1 MAGELAVR
9 LAVEDAQG
17 AGVHGQEDG
26 EAAGRGVRGLEE
38 RHLEELSAVDELEE
52 QPAGL
57 RPRVP
62 PGPREDQHVPVLGRA
77 PVPHA
82 RVDVPLD
89 APRHDAGRERPPV
102 EQEAQRGELGGA
114 VLGRRHG
121 RAHVVLD
128 ALGHREERVGGAL
141 GGALSG
147 RGPGQPPKQEGR
159 AAVGEV
165 GPPQAQ
171 LQGPLARLEDARPGR
186 LPEEQGQVLGRI
198 YFFTGGSFLIPE

>member
-1 MAGELAVR
+1 M
-9 LAVEDAQG
+9 
-17 AGVHGQEDG
+17 
-26 EAAGRGVRGLEE
+26 
-38 RHLEELSAVDELEE
+38 
-52 QPAGL
+52 
-57 RPRVP
+57 
-62 PGPREDQHVPVLGRA
+62 
-77 PVPHA
+77 
-82 RVDVPLD
+82 DVPLE
-89 APRHDAGRERPPV
+89 APRHDAGCERLPV

-141 GGALSG
+141 GGALPC

-186 LPEEQGQVLGRI
+186 LPEEQGQVLGAALEPHRRAQRPDGL
-198 YFFTGGSFLIPE
+198 GGRRPQRKGDLRLCASGGLHPQDVGEAGRVRHPRRLF